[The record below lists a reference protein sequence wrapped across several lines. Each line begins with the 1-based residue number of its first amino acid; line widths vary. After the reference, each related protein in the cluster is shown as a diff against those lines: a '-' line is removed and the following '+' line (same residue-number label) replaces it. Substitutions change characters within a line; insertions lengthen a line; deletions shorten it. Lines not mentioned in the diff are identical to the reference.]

1 MHNHRAD
8 AEGRQRD
15 RSAGEGAGGWP
26 APRRYP
32 CRMRRVLWIPGGLI
46 VVAVLIVGVPNAIVL
61 IGAGRA
67 GHDPARAARAE
78 IALILGA
85 SVYDDGTPTDALA
98 DRLAAGA
105 ALYRDG
111 RVKRVLVSGERATAA
126 FDQVDVMRRELVR
139 MGVPDREIFTDH
151 GGFDTWDSMVR
162 ARKVYDVRS
171 AVVVTQ
177 GWHMPRAL
185 WLGKRAGLRV
195 HGLVADP
202 IKPGEHERSYA
213 TSEIFARV
221 KALID
226 VVANREPAYLGPQ
239 IPISGSA
246 AASRPYPASLNPR
259 RFRHDGF

>member
-1 MHNHRAD
+1 MR
-8 AEGRQRD
+8 GVWWI
-15 RSAGEGAGGWP
+15 AGG
-26 APRRYP
+26 
-32 CRMRRVLWIPGGLI
+32 L
-46 VVAVLIVGVPNAIVL
+46 VAAGALIVGVPNAVVL

-67 GHDPARAARAE
+67 GHEPAGGPRAQV
-78 IALILGA
+78 ALVLGA
-85 SVYDDGTPTDALA
+85 SVFDDGTPTDALA

-111 RVKRVLVSGERATAA
+111 RVTRLLVSGERSTAA
-126 FDQVDVMRRELVR
+126 YDQVDVMRRELVR

-185 WLGKRAGLRV
+185 WLGKRAGLQV

-202 IKPGEHERSYA
+202 IRSGERERGFT
-213 TSEIFARV
+213 TSEIFARL
-221 KALID
+221 KAVID
-226 VVANREPAYLGPQ
+226 VVANRQPPYLGPK

-246 AASRPYPASLNPR
+246 EASRPYPR
-259 RFRHDGF
+259 RFSPFGS

>member
-1 MHNHRAD
+1 
-8 AEGRQRD
+8 
-15 RSAGEGAGGWP
+15 
-26 APRRYP
+26 
-32 CRMRRVLWIPGGLI
+32 MRRVLWLTGGLI
-46 VVAVLIVGVPNAIVL
+46 AAGALVVAVPNAVVL

-67 GHDPARAARAE
+67 GHDPARVAHAQV
-78 IALILGA
+78 ALVLGA
-85 SVYDDGTPTDALA
+85 SVFDDGTPTDALA

-111 RVKRVLVSGERATAA
+111 RVTRVLVSGERSTAA
-126 FDQVDVMRRELVR
+126 FDQVDVMRTELVR
-139 MGVPDREIFTDH
+139 MGVPDRQIFTDH

-185 WLGKRAGLRV
+185 WLGKRAGLQV

-202 IKPGEHERSYA
+202 IHSGEQERGFA

-221 KALID
+221 KAVID
-226 VVANREPAYLGPQ
+226 VVANREPSYLGPK
-239 IPISGSA
+239 IPITGA
-246 AASRPYPASLNPR
+246 AEASRPYPASLNPR
-259 RFRHDGF
+259 RFDRGF

>member
-1 MHNHRAD
+1 
-8 AEGRQRD
+8 
-15 RSAGEGAGGWP
+15 
-26 APRRYP
+26 
-32 CRMRRVLWIPGGLI
+32 MRRVLWLTGGLI
-46 VVAVLIVGVPNAIVL
+46 AAGALVVVVPNAVVL

-67 GHDPARAARAE
+67 GHDPARAPHAE
-78 IALILGA
+78 VALVLGA
-85 SVYDDGTPTDALA
+85 SVFDDGTPTDALA

-111 RVKRVLVSGERATAA
+111 RVTRVLVSGERSTAA

-162 ARKVYDVRS
+162 ARKVYEVRS

-185 WLGKRAGLRV
+185 WLGKRAGLKV

-202 IKPGEHERSYA
+202 IHAGEHEGSF
-213 TSEIFARV
+213 TVSEIFARV
-221 KALID
+221 KAVID
-226 VVANREPAYLGPQ
+226 VVANRQPSYLGPK
-239 IPISGSA
+239 IPITGA
-246 AASRPYPASLNPR
+246 AEASRPYPASLNPR
-259 RFRHDGF
+259 RFDHEF